1 MKSLVVVKLII
12 ALTGSTPHIESFS
25 IVQEEASGEAKIE
38 TKAEIDASSFVKN
51 LETALTNSFSGAAAS
66 SESELPDWLTETE
79 GNQEKSGDHSFLV
92 ITIPHTDVAACEE
105 ELKEKLPTEV
115 KAFIDKNLLRHIDA
129 DSVPYL
135 TDDYIRREIL
145 SLNPE
150 RTLTK
155 TLTRPGGDMFQIY
168 RQLTIPSSEV
178 KKLVE
183 YERSIV
189 AGERSV
195 EVGVGAA
202 SIVGLVGGISGLLGL
217 LARREKAKGL
227 A

>member
-1 MKSLVVVKLII
+1 M
-12 ALTGSTPHIESFS
+12 
-25 IVQEEASGEAKIE
+25 
-38 TKAEIDASSFVKN
+38 
-51 LETALTNSFSGAAAS
+51 
-66 SESELPDWLTETE
+66 
-79 GNQEKSGDHSFLV
+79 
-92 ITIPHTDVAACEE
+92 
-105 ELKEKLPTEV
+105 
-115 KAFIDKNLLRHIDA
+115 
-129 DSVPYL
+129 PYL
-135 TDDYIRREIL
+135 TDDYIKREIL